1 MVDCGGEDR
10 SVSMPRVKSPC
21 PHLLD
26 QERSREWAVVVV
38 CVKYDR
44 FSMELL
50 YAFIP
55 GKVDE
60 YKDADLL
67 IQVVVV
73 VRKDCH
79 YFRINLWMPQ
89 WYAPCFHPK
98 KKITTMKPV
107 DKFGPYI
114 L

>member
-1 MVDCGGEDR
+1 MVDCGGGDR

-73 VRKDCH
+73 ETAIISELTCGCH
-79 YFRINLWMPQ
+79 NGMLPAFIQ
-89 WYAPCFHPK
+89 